1 MKQTFIS
8 HSSSALGAGVLNAA
22 ELSGMKSGANLKIDG
37 STINPATEGSAILQI
52 LQGTG
57 NVKAPRL
64 ISDFFKAK
72 EIVAASYETHKSPIG
87 QEIALVSGASDIL
100 VAASP
105 LVDDIYSLTLIDVT
119 PGEFQLDHYPVEVV
133 GSYASDA
140 TLITALSAAV
150 NNPAGKIAKDDFATA
165 ISGVV
170 LKLGASI
177 ANVACNVNNL
187 VATHGSATVTQ
198 TSTTFAAGDVFI
210 DSPTGATY
218 VLTAKA
224 TNSFTL
230 DRPFSGETVTIS
242 GSSHPIRIAAANVAA
257 NTTAALIITIAD
269 TKTARVSLS
278 EELDGESVTYVQNFS
293 PGLGTYAQVS
303 ADEAEAESYGRGV
316 TNKVQFTNK
325 NPRYANSGKV
335 YDFATI
341 KYTQSFESKSG
352 MKYGYNT
359 TKFINIWVENG
370 SSASTEVSA
379 FIADVKTAA
388 GL

>member
-8 HSSSALGAGVLNAA
+8 HSSSALGAGVLNTA
-22 ELSGMKSGANLKIDG
+22 ELSGMKNGANLKIDG
-37 STINPATEGSAILQI
+37 STLTSPATEGSAVLQI

-64 ISDFFKAK
+64 ISDIFRAK
-72 EIVAASYETHKSPIG
+72 EVVAASFETHKSPIG
-87 QEIALVSGASDIL
+87 QEIALVSGSLA
-100 VAASP
+100 AASP

-133 GSYASDA
+133 GEYASDA
-140 TLITALSAAV
+140 ALITDLAAAV
-150 NNPAGKIAKDDFATA
+150 NNPAGRIAKDEFATA

-170 LKLGASI
+170 LDSGASI

-198 TSTTFAAGDVFI
+198 TSTTFAAGDVFV
-210 DSPTGATY
+210 DPATGAAY
-218 VLTAKA
+218 VLTAKD
-224 TNSFTL
+224 TNDFTL
-230 DRPFSGETVTIS
+230 DRPFSGETVTLS
-242 GSSHPIRIAAANVAA
+242 GAAEAIRIAAVNVAA
-257 NTTAALIITIAD
+257 NTTPALIITIAD

-278 EELDGESVTYVQNFS
+278 EELEGESATYVQNFS

-325 NPRYANSGKV
+325 NPRYADSGKV

-352 MKYGYNT
+352 MKYGYNA
-359 TKFINIWVENG
+359 TKFINIWVESG
-370 SSASTEVSA
+370 SGASAEVAA